1 MIRSNQA
8 SGLSSV
14 TNKAAPGLK
23 NGMDYVKLGS
33 SDLQVSKGKWLS
45 HIEHGVSYCALTCQ
59 GKYYFLTRDALVRCT
74 ILNSMHGKWS
84 SLWCRVLYMFNF
96 I

>member
-1 MIRSNQA
+1 M
-8 SGLSSV
+8 V

-33 SDLQVSKGKWLS
+33 SDLEVSKGKWLS
-45 HIEHGVSYCALTCQ
+45 HMEYCALTYLLTYQ
-59 GKYYFLTRDALVRCT
+59 GMHYFLTRDALVRCI

-84 SLWCRVLYMFNF
+84 SL
-96 I
+96 

>member
-1 MIRSNQA
+1 MIAGLFLFLIHASMYDVSSNQA

-33 SDLQVSKGKWLS
+33 SDLDVSKGKLLS
-45 HIEHGVSYCALTCQ
+45 RMEYLA
-59 GKYYFLTRDALVRCT
+59 
-74 ILNSMHGKWS
+74 
-84 SLWCRVLYMFNF
+84 RV
-96 I
+96 